1 MILTPNKEDYDEE
14 DKKYFLVLNRVKK
27 HKLLKSAS
35 MLVSH
40 IVEKVDCIDDLHNEM
55 DEIKAQI

>member
-14 DKKYFLVLNRVKK
+14 DKKYFFVLNRVKK

-35 MLVSH
+35 MLVRH